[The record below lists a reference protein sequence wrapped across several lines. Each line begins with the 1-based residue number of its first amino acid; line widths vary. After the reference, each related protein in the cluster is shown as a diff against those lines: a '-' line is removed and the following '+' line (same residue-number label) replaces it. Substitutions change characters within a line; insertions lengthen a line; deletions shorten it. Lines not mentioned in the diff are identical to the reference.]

1 MQRTPGFR
9 PPESS
14 SRRSESKT
22 PRNPARVFPLP
33 VGEVRRIDSRFRTE
47 GTQSN
52 CAWVNAGK
60 LAKNQSRKRGCRRA
74 ASDDSFLMRFGCVF
88 PPLGHR
94 NIEFGLTRR
103 YIHFKIIEYGVSVLC
118 FPSLDISLRVDV
130 FARARLR

>member
-1 MQRTPGFR
+1 MQRTPIGSW
-9 PPESS
+9 PVSIW
-14 SRRSESKT
+14 RRRESKT

-74 ASDDSFLMRFGCVF
+74 ASDDSFLTRLGCVF
-88 PPLGHR
+88 PPFGHC
-94 NIEFGLTRR
+94 NIEFGLTR
-103 YIHFKIIEYGVSVLC
+103 
-118 FPSLDISLRVDV
+118 
-130 FARARLR
+130 